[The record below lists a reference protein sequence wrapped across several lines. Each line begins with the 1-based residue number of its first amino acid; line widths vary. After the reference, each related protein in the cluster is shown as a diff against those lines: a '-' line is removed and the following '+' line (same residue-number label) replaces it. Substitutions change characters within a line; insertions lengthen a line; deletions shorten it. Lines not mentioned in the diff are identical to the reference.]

1 MKRIIPS
8 LLSFLIIACGHHQQE
23 AKIPTPVKVKTAE
36 MFSASNDIRYSA
48 NIQPRNQVTLS
59 FKVGGYIEKLHQ
71 VKDYD
76 GLLRDVQQGDH
87 VKRGTVLAFLQK
99 RDYQAKAQQA
109 KAALTEAQAGARQ
122 AKEDFERTERLY
134 KSESATKSDY
144 DALKAKYEAYESKV
158 DAAKAQLD
166 QAAIASNDSDLTA
179 PIDSVVISRS
189 VESGDLAS
197 AGTPAFV
204 LADTRSVKAVFGVP
218 DLNISK
224 FQIGQTLSIVT
235 EAIPG
240 VEFQGTITRISPAAD
255 TKTRLFETEITIPN
269 PEGQIRP
276 GMIATILVKDVKQ
289 PGATVLVVPLTAI
302 VRSKTNTD
310 QYAVMVVKS
319 ENGKQ
324 YAHSVQVTLGQ
335 AFGDRIAINQGLQ
348 GGEQVITTGAT
359 IVIEGEEV
367 VLIP

>member
-48 NIQPRNQVTLS
+48 NIQPRNQVALS

-71 VKDYD
+71 VKDQD
-76 GLLRDVQQGDH
+76 GVLRDVQQGDY

-99 RDYQAKAQQA
+99 RDYQAKVQQA
-109 KAALTEAQAGARQ
+109 KAALTEAQAGATQ

-144 DALKAKYEAYESKV
+144 DAIKAKYDAYESKV
-158 DAAKAQLD
+158 DAARAQLE
-166 QAAIASNDSDLTA
+166 QAAISIHDSDLTA
-179 PIDSVVISRS
+179 PMDSVVISRNI
-189 VESGDLAS
+189 ESGDLAS
-197 AGTPAFV
+197 PGTAAFA

-218 DLNISK
+218 DLSINK
-224 FQIGQTLSIVT
+224 FRIGQALSILT

-240 VEFQGTITRISPAAD
+240 TEFHGTITRISPAAD
-255 TKTRLFETEITIPN
+255 SKTRLFETEVTIPN
-269 PEGQIRP
+269 PDDQIRP
-276 GMIATILVKDVKQ
+276 GMIATILVK
-289 PGATVLVVPLTAI
+289 GAQSIAEVLVVPLTAI
-302 VRSKTNTD
+302 VRSKNNAD
-310 QYAVMVVKS
+310 QYAVMIVQS
-319 ENGKQ
+319 ENGKHI
-324 YAHSVQVTLGQ
+324 AHSRTVTLGQ
-335 AFGDRIAINQGLQ
+335 AFGGRIAINQGLV

-359 IVIEGEEV
+359 IVIDGEEV
-367 VLIP
+367 ALIP